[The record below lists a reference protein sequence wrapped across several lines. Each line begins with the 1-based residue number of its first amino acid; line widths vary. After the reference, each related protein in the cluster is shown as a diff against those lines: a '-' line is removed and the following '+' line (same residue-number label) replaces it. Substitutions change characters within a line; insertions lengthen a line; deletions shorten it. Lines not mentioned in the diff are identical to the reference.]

1 MATKD
6 EEIETL
12 KAQIEVANNKLV
24 AVGIEEKKSGHAV
37 IPIKPINEMSVL
49 DYDEWRLKELNAKL
63 LQCVKFPPAKRA
75 DQEKEYKRLII
86 KLEAKFIAD
95 FETTNKIDS
104 GYAKK
109 FSKDYD
115 AYIKKLP
122 ASYKPKASV

>member
-6 EEIETL
+6 EEIEIL
-12 KAQIEVANNKLV
+12 NAQLEVANKKLI

-37 IPIKPINEMSVL
+37 IPTKPINEMSVL

-63 LQCVKFPPAKRA
+63 LQCVKYPPAKRA
-75 DQEKEYKRLII
+75 NQEKEYKRLII
-86 KLEAKFIAD
+86 NHESKFIAD

-115 AYIKKLP
+115 AYIKKL
-122 ASYKPKASV
+122 STSHKPKLPI